1 MPGVGGWR
9 EGNRYKMAAGSNT
22 PFPSQVYLQDG
33 DNKQEEAEN
42 PQKLTTSEEQQSGR
56 ALVYQQQQEQHVGPY
71 VLITP
76 NKTRRNQLQQ
86 IAKKEIDDL
95 EQWKEGHRPG
105 PIKVIP
111 QRLGGKESEAQA
123 RQKQQMMLMQSKYQ
137 RKHKREEYI
146 KAKKA
151 AEEAEILEKN
161 SVQREKAEILE
172 VKKRQEM
179 QREKFLEDQHYKPNE
194 LLSRLDVGLPKS
206 DSCQIANHG
215 PKSTSWTG
223 SHAYKQ
229 ALEDENGREEMK
241 QEQRKASQLMEL
253 KQKKEE
259 EARTRAHQ
267 NEQRRVNN
275 AFLDRLQIKM
285 QPNSISQP
293 GYSGSLDYLNNSTQN
308 VIIPVFGIS
317 EEEDIGG

>member
-1 MPGVGGWR
+1 
-9 EGNRYKMAAGSNT
+9 
-22 PFPSQVYLQDG
+22 
-33 DNKQEEAEN
+33 
-42 PQKLTTSEEQQSGR
+42 
-56 ALVYQQQQEQHVGPY
+56 GPY
-71 VLITP
+71 VMITP

-86 IAKKEIDDL
+86 SKSNFAKKELHDL

-161 SVQREKAEILE
+161 SVQREKVNMGRIKSCIYFYGSTNNSLWIG
-172 VKKRQEM
+172 
-179 QREKFLEDQHYKPNE
+179 FFCSKPNE

-215 PKSTSWTG
+215 PKSTSW
-223 SHAYKQ
+223 
-229 ALEDENGREEMK
+229 
-241 QEQRKASQLMEL
+241 
-253 KQKKEE
+253 
-259 EARTRAHQ
+259 
-267 NEQRRVNN
+267 
-275 AFLDRLQIKM
+275 
-285 QPNSISQP
+285 
-293 GYSGSLDYLNNSTQN
+293 
-308 VIIPVFGIS
+308 
-317 EEEDIGG
+317 